1 MGGGDQGQ
9 GGRRDQRGAH
19 ALDGARAQQRGP
31 AGRQPAG
38 QRRDG
43 EQDQAADEGAPA
55 SHPVGQPPGGDQ
67 AAAEDQRVGGD
78 HPPERGGGEP
88 EVGLHGG
95 QRDGDDGDVEDDDEL
110 GNAGEGDDHVDEAT
124 REVLP
129 SNMQIRE
136 TGVARP
142 ATAASMR
149 LDGGHPALDLVNT
162 VYGQPDGPVEADV
175 LAAPEDL
182 VTFAR
187 RLGMADQA
195 TRASSGALRAALRLR
210 DALDAV
216 LRARLAGAEPPAGP
230 RAVVEAAARAAL
242 AAAQLAPHGDALAW
256 TWPTGDPQT
265 PVHRLSHAAI
275 ELLTTEA
282 HLAVLQC
289 CAGCRW
295 LFLDHSRG
303 PGRRWCSMAD
313 CGTEAKK
320 RRYVQRR
327 RERRAAGGG

>member
-1 MGGGDQGQ
+1 M
-9 GGRRDQRGAH
+9 
-19 ALDGARAQQRGP
+19 L
-31 AGRQPAG
+31 
-38 QRRDG
+38 
-43 EQDQAADEGAPA
+43 
-55 SHPVGQPPGGDQ
+55 
-67 AAAEDQRVGGD
+67 
-78 HPPERGGGEP
+78 
-88 EVGLHGG
+88 
-95 QRDGDDGDVEDDDEL
+95 
-110 GNAGEGDDHVDEAT
+110 
-124 REVLP
+124 
-129 SNMQIRE
+129 IKE
-136 TGVARP
+136 TGMARL

-162 VYGQPDGPVEADV
+162 VYGQPDGPVEADL

-187 RLGMADQA
+187 RVGAADQA
-195 TRASSGALRAALRLR
+195 TPASPGALRAALRLR

-216 LRARLAGAEPPAGP
+216 LRARLAGEGPPAGP

-242 AAAQLAPHGDALAW
+242 GAAHLAPHGDALAW

-265 PVHRLSHAAI
+265 PVHRLTHAAV
-275 ELLTTEA
+275 ELLTSEA
-282 HLAVLQC
+282 DLAVLRC
-289 CAGCRW
+289 CAACRW

-327 RERRAAGGG
+327 RERRAASAGRPSPGGDRGG